1 MDDITIIA
9 WQNEDCLG
17 IIKYNDIISMTNSA
31 SYDKLKNIT
40 SYFNEEKIL
49 NIDDISLEYLNLKI
63 NSKEEYDKFIEE
75 KKKL

>member
-9 WQNEDCLG
+9 WQNEDCFG